1 MKIINVIAFQKDI
14 IMAIVAIMVVTSNS
28 FTTIRP
34 CFVLLYLKESFHV
47 ETFIKILR
55 NSKSH
60 GVNLFFIVNLYKFSR
75 IQEIPLNIQDFNGNF
90 S

>member
-1 MKIINVIAFQKDI
+1 MLQIMKTYFTHII
-14 IMAIVAIMVVTSNS
+14 
-28 FTTIRP
+28 
-34 CFVLLYLKESFHV
+34 L
-47 ETFIKILR
+47 KILR